1 MGRNWSFCVLSCKST
16 ACSTVHGH
24 ISARDCGWSCSS
36 GLCTFASLL
45 VTLYI
50 TDRRGDLRRC
60 SRVGQLRFRSISSTQ
75 DVVPARDKPCR
86 LSLFCFNPG
95 DVHLGVGVP
104 DCAGIFQKWPDQR
117 FVNKVPGL
125 CGADLQVPPEKSRSL
140 ICLGDNAIN
149 VMVELGVT
157 LECYFKVLN

>member
-1 MGRNWSFCVLSCKST
+1 M
-16 ACSTVHGH
+16 
-24 ISARDCGWSCSS
+24 
-36 GLCTFASLL
+36 
-45 VTLYI
+45 
-50 TDRRGDLRRC
+50 
-60 SRVGQLRFRSISSTQ
+60 
-75 DVVPARDKPCR
+75 VPVKNKPCR
-86 LSLFCFNPG
+86 SPLYSFNPG
-95 DVHLGVGVP
+95 DVLFGGSVL